1 MLVKMIRADDG
12 HAVDVHPD
20 MVADYMTGGYREV
33 NDASEQAIRET
44 ETEAETKAE
53 APVKRR
59 GRPRKAD

>member
-12 HAVDVHPD
+12 HAVDVHPE

-33 NDASEQAIRET
+33 SDSGEQAIRET
-44 ETEAETKAE
+44 EAKAETEAET
-53 APVKRR
+53 PVKRR